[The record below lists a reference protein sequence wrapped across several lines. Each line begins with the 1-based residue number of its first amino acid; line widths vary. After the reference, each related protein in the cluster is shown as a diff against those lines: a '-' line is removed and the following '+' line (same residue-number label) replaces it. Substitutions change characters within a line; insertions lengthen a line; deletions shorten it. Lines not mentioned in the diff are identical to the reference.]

1 MVHFFLIRIA
11 LRFRLNKI
19 CCIYIIVY
27 SNSPHSIEP
36 ILGSI
41 NGYHRGAGVGFG
53 HTSVLLEDDY
63 LGPDLVVDLLP
74 LGQNLIDVVLRKVI
88 NNKESINFK

>member
-1 MVHFFLIRIA
+1 MTLITFL
-11 LRFRLNKI
+11 FRLNKI
-19 CCIYIIVY
+19 NCSFIIVY

-41 NGYHRGAGVGFG
+41 DGYHRGAGVGLG

-74 LGQNLIDVVLRKVI
+74 LGQNLVDVVLRRVI
-88 NNKESINFK
+88 NNKESINYK

>member
-1 MVHFFLIRIA
+1 MIKFFLILMA
-11 LRFRLNKI
+11 LGPFFCRLNKI
-19 CCIYIIVY
+19 NCIYFIVN

-36 ILGSI
+36 VLGSI
-41 NGYHRGAGVGFG
+41 DGYHRGAGVGLG

-74 LGQNLIDVVLRKVI
+74 L
-88 NNKESINFK
+88 